1 MGEARMSQ
9 VLFVY
14 VTASDASE
22 AERIGEAVVDERLA
36 ACANVLDGMR
46 SIFRWEGS
54 VHKGREA
61 ILILK
66 TREDLL
72 EALKERVVELHSY
85 DLPCVVA
92 LPIADGHA
100 PYLDWI
106 VTETGPTAVI

>member
-1 MGEARMSQ
+1 MSQ

-14 VTASDASE
+14 VTASDAGE

-54 VHKGREA
+54 VQKGREA

-66 TREDLL
+66 TRDDLL
-72 EALKERVVELHSY
+72 EALKERIVELHSY
-85 DLPCVVA
+85 ELPCIVA

-100 PYLDWI
+100 PFIEWI
-106 VTETGPTAVI
+106 LNETGPTAVI

>member
-1 MGEARMSQ
+1 MSQ

-14 VTASDASE
+14 VTAADVAE

-36 ACANVLDGMR
+36 ACANLLDGMR

-54 VHKGREA
+54 VQRGRET

-72 EALKERVVELHSY
+72 EALTTRIVELHSY
-85 DLPCVVA
+85 ELPCVVA
-92 LPIADGHA
+92 LPIASGHA
-100 PYLDWI
+100 PFLDW
-106 VTETGPTAVI
+106 VTAETGPTEMV